1 MQNNLKNIKYYKC
14 KKINKKKAYIVLIFI
29 CIMTYLICN
38 MITIYGLEEKDIIGE
53 TRVKLNQGEQ
63 KELVYTI
70 DRKYILQIDKVR
82 KNNANTAIIK
92 TYTSESSP
100 NKVFVEIKGMSK
112 GTTEM
117 NIYYNYTTTS
127 RIVDKYS
134 SIIKKV
140 VVEVGNDVQNTSSS
154 NNTNNNGN
162 SNNIEGK
169 VSETN
174 IDRKNGGNNSLTG
187 ESNNQSN
194 QTRDEKTKENLTII
208 TSKEI
213 DEIFNNIRDTKNKDE
228 TTKENN
234 AESDIEREQKK
245 EEDKKILENA
255 EKDENLFKTMVL
267 IGTIIALSVHI
278 YKYIKFER

>member
-1 MQNNLKNIKYYKC
+1 MQKKEKEQQYMQNNLKNIKYYKC
-14 KKINKKKAYIVLIFI
+14 KKINKKKAHIVLIFI
-29 CIMTYLICN
+29 YIMTYLICN
-38 MITIYGLEEKDIIGE
+38 MITIYGLEKKDIIGE

-100 NKVFVEIKGMSK
+100 NKVFVEIKGMSR

-140 VVEVGNDVQNTSSS
+140 NSDDIEKIEDKNKKELTLI
-154 NNTNNNGN
+154 TNAE
-162 SNNIEGK
+162 EGK
-169 VSETN
+169 RVVVYA
-174 IDRKNGGNNSLTG
+174 K
-187 ESNNQSN
+187 
-194 QTRDEKTKENLTII
+194 
-208 TSKEI
+208 
-213 DEIFNNIRDTKNKDE
+213 
-228 TTKENN
+228 
-234 AESDIEREQKK
+234 
-245 EEDKKILENA
+245 
-255 EKDENLFKTMVL
+255 
-267 IGTIIALSVHI
+267 
-278 YKYIKFER
+278 